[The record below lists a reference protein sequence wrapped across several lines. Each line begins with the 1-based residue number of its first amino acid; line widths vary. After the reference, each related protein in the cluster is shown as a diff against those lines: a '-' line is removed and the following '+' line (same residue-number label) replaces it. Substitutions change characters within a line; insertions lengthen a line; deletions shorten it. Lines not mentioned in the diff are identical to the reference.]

1 MLSPTHMVSVT
12 PSPRGLSH
20 CPLTPPLWTALI
32 QSPIVCE
39 CDAHSTH
46 SSPGCTLSHTVSHS
60 HIRSLSTTNSPPTWH
75 RPPHGVTRRHIHVIS
90 LPSRAQSHIASRCNT
105 LFPSYSLQQCTRAH
119 SHTQPLCTHSLSVLH
134 TIAPAGSHT
143 QPSVLP
149 CQSPA
154 GHVGARAARRARAKA
169 LGPQIRRARKAPR
182 RPVGVQTLENKR
194 CRNVERGVS
203 REKMKMDWDTEGEG
217 GRWKERQARR
227 KTQRQRNLERWRD
240 LGTQGGGQAE
250 DCRERQT
257 QRQEGTRETPRPKC
271 SLGDGEQEVRHPDR
285 DRGGQRDGHSDRAL
299 RGTGAGA
306 GPAEVRLRGVAR
318 RPQGRGWGGAWPGAW
333 PGACPDHPSRL
344 RRGGGRRRGA
354 EAGAPGRG
362 WGAGGRDGECL
373 PQSAHPSSVFT
384 TWSGKQDRRGGD
396 HGPDP
401 RCSHLVGGVGPW
413 LPSSPPPL
421 RRGSEEPGG
430 GGEPGSHLE
439 SIRRAG
445 RARAPGRCGRG
456 AGS

>member
-12 PSPRGLSH
+12 PSPRGLSL
-20 CPLTPPLWTALI
+20 CPLTSPLWTALI

-194 CRNVERGVS
+194 CRKESGGRGL
-203 REKMKMDWDTEGEG
+203 EGENEDG
-217 GRWKERQARR
+217 
-227 KTQRQRNLERWRD
+227 
-240 LGTQGGGQAE
+240 LGH
-250 DCRERQT
+250 R
-257 QRQEGTRETPRPKC
+257 
-271 SLGDGEQEVRHPDR
+271 
-285 DRGGQRDGHSDRAL
+285 
-299 RGTGAGA
+299 
-306 GPAEVRLRGVAR
+306 
-318 RPQGRGWGGAWPGAW
+318 GRGWEMEGETGTQEDTETEKFGEMERPR
-333 PGACPDHPSRL
+333 DS
-344 RRGGGRRRGA
+344 RRRT
-354 EAGAPGRG
+354 GRG
-362 WGAGGRDGECL
+362 LQRETDTETGGYKRDTQTEM
-373 PQSAHPSSVFT
+373 
-384 TWSGKQDRRGGD
+384 
-396 HGPDP
+396 
-401 RCSHLVGGVGPW
+401 
-413 LPSSPPPL
+413 
-421 RRGSEEPGG
+421 
-430 GGEPGSHLE
+430 
-439 SIRRAG
+439 
-445 RARAPGRCGRG
+445 
-456 AGS
+456 